1 MKERIYH
8 IILAIFLFI
17 VGILIIGNTFS
28 IWNIDVFFKGWWTL
42 FIILPA
48 LETLLFQNS
57 KSASFY
63 ALLLGVELLL
73 YNQGIINFNVL
84 WKTLL
89 AFFIVLVAISLFI
102 SLFKKDQFVKARVR
116 SVPLYI
122 GIFGETD
129 EKVIDDSFEGC
140 TCISV
145 FGSVLLDLRDSNL
158 KNDIYIKSKS
168 VFGGVD
174 IFLPEGVNVITSGLS
189 ILGGTENKIKKS
201 LNKGKKK
208 ILMYILKASVY
219 LGKQR

>member
-17 VGILIIGNTFS
+17 VGILIIGNAFS
-28 IWNIDVFFKGWWTL
+28 IWNIDLFFKGWWTL

-48 LETLLFQNS
+48 LETFLFQNS

-158 KNDIYIKSKS
+158 K
-168 VFGGVD
+168 
-174 IFLPEGVNVITSGLS
+174 
-189 ILGGTENKIKKS
+189 
-201 LNKGKKK
+201 
-208 ILMYILKASVY
+208 AY
-219 LGKQR
+219 LVV